1 MRRDHDDA
9 RVGKHSSTLHRAP
22 LTFTGA
28 AAILESE
35 RRAREAGDAAAA
47 APFLLSG
54 WMDGWMDKEEEKKKK
69 KSLGVFRL
77 QRSGLCHHAPPPKC
91 ENTAELEMK
100 AVEKSR
106 QRNPEW

>member
-54 WMDGWMDKEEEKKKK
+54 WMDGWMDKEEEKKKRK
-69 KSLGVFRL
+69 AWVF
-77 QRSGLCHHAPPPKC
+77 SGSSDLVSVTTLPLPSVRTQP
-91 ENTAELEMK
+91 
-100 AVEKSR
+100 SWR
-106 QRNPEW
+106 